1 MSTATDTDSTP
12 SPSVDTR
19 ELLLELLRVHQTVT
33 GVPTREDLDKH
44 TDYGADTY
52 AVEFGSIDAALDA
65 AGITTDT

>member
-1 MSTATDTDSTP
+1 M
-12 SPSVDTR
+12 
-19 ELLLELLRVHQTVT
+19 LLELLRVHQTVT